1 MVEKRWARRAA
12 GRLSDWIKRTR
23 GDMVHPVRRA
33 LGRIE
38 TVFIDH
44 AFFRWVYFNRHAV
57 TPGMWRAAQPGPG
70 HIRRLAAEG
79 VRTIVNL
86 RGERDCASYIL
97 EAEACRRWGVTLVDF
112 PVNSRSAPK
121 AEMIA
126 EADALF
132 RSIEY
137 PALMHCKSGADR
149 AGLMSVLF
157 LVLREGEPVESAL
170 RHLSWR
176 YGHFRQARTGILD
189 HFFEM
194 YLEAAG
200 RKPVPFREWVAGE
213 YSEEACRAGFR
224 SRGWADTMVD
234 RVLER
239 E

>member
-1 MVEKRWARRAA
+1 LAEKWWGRRAL
-12 GRLSDWIKRTR
+12 GRLSDLIKRTR
-23 GDMVHPVRRA
+23 GDMAHPVRRA
-33 LGRIE
+33 LGRFE

-44 AFFRWVYFNRHAV
+44 AFFRWIYFNRHAV
-57 TPGMWRAAQPGPG
+57 TPAMWRAAQPGPG

-79 VRTIVNL
+79 IKTIVNL
-86 RGERDCASYIL
+86 RGRRDCASYIL
-97 EAEACRRWGVTLVDF
+97 EAEACRRFGVTLVDF

-126 EADALF
+126 RADEMF

-149 AGLMSVLF
+149 AGLMSALF
-157 LVLREGEPVESAL
+157 LTLREGEAVESAT

-194 YLEAAG
+194 YITAAK
-200 RKPVPFREWVAGE
+200 RNPVPFREWVARD
-213 YSEEACRAGFR
+213 YSEEECRSGFR
-224 SRGWADTMVD
+224 SARWADTMVD
-234 RVLER
+234 KVLER